1 MNVRDKLFLAPLAG
15 ITDSSFRNICIE
27 HGADIVCSELISAMG
42 LIHNS
47 AKSFRLM
54 DFSPSGHTAGIQLF
68 GSHAAHLAEAARI
81 AAGQSPDFIDIN
93 MGCSVKKVVRT
104 GSGAA
109 MLRNPALIEQCVSA
123 VKKSVNIPVSA
134 KIRLGWDS
142 DNALEI
148 ARAVQ
153 NGGASF
159 ISVHGRTAVQ
169 GFSGNADWDSIADI
183 KNKLTIPVIGNG
195 DIDSPCKALEKESYG
210 IDSIMIGRGAM
221 GNPFI
226 FRNIKSLKA
235 EGAYPEV
242 NATEKIACL
251 RKHYTMA
258 GRQNDVSFIKYMR
271 KHFHW
276 YTKGIR
282 NIKKYREIIN
292 YTESYSEVEQI
303 LDELENNEITVQL

>member
-27 HGADIVCSELISAMG
+27 QGADIVCTELISAMG

-54 DFSPSGHTAGIQLF
+54 DFTPSSYTAGIQIF
-68 GSHAAHLAEAARI
+68 GSSPAHLAAAARI
-81 AAGQSPDFIDIN
+81 AERQSPDFIDIN

-109 MLRNPALIEQCVSA
+109 MLRNPGLIEQCVSA
-123 VKKSVNIPVSA
+123 VKRSVNVPVSA
-134 KIRLGWDS
+134 KIRLGWDRN
-142 DNALEI
+142 NALEI
-148 ARAVQ
+148 ARAVR

-169 GFSGNADWDSIADI
+169 GFSGSADWDAIADI
-183 KNKLTIPVIGNG
+183 KNELTIPVIGNG
-195 DIDSPCKALEKESYG
+195 DIDSPRKALEMKSYG
-210 IDSIMIGRGAM
+210 VDSIMIGRAAM

-226 FRNIKSLKA
+226 FRNIKSLEE
-235 EGAYPEV
+235 EGAYSP
-242 NATEKIACL
+242 ATAGERIACL

-303 LDELENNEITVQL
+303 LDKLESNEITIQL

>member
-15 ITDSSFRNICIE
+15 ITDSGFRNICIE
-27 HGADIVCSELISAMG
+27 HGADIVCTELISAMG

-47 AKSFRLM
+47 AKSFRLI
-54 DFSPSGHTAGIQLF
+54 DFSPSVHTAGIQLF
-68 GSHAAHLAEAARI
+68 GSSPAHLAEAARI

-123 VKKSVNIPVSA
+123 VSQSVNVPVSA

-142 DNALEI
+142 SNAPEI

-183 KNKLTIPVIGNG
+183 KNEITIPVIGNG
-195 DIDSPCKALEKESYG
+195 DIDSPHRALEMKSYG
-210 IDSIMIGRGAM
+210 IDSIMIGRAAM

-226 FRNIKSLKA
+226 FRNIKSLEA
-235 EGAYPEV
+235 EGAYSEV
-242 NATEKIACL
+242 TAAEKIACL

-303 LDELENNEITVQL
+303 LDQLENNEITVQL